1 MYTYKCTEVN
11 KSNGVL
17 INMKKRIDI
26 QTNEEKMQLHSGK
39 QVERIDGL
47 DLAMQI
53 YPLLKDYFNGR
64 FTKNTKGVLMRMTNG
79 QVFQLTVTES
89 ALLSC
94 DE

>member
-1 MYTYKCTEVN
+1 MTME
-11 KSNGVL
+11 
-17 INMKKRIDI
+17 KRINI
-26 QTNEEKMQLHSGK
+26 QTKEEKMQLFSGK
-39 QVERIDGL
+39 QVERINGL

-53 YPLLKDYFNGR
+53 YPLLKDYFNGN

-94 DE
+94 D